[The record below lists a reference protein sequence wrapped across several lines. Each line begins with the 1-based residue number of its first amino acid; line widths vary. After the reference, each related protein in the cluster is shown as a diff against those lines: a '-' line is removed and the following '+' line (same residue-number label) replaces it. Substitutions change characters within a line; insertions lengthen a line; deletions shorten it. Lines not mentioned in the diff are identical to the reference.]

1 MYKKP
6 GIFQVWPNIIS
17 HFVTDWFTHQS
28 LPYTTAVTLTT
39 ERKPSWLSRSICTW
53 WWMFYCG
60 QDSLWQDWIWIDFSG
75 PQSPNHTW
83 HHRCSSSRGK
93 SFFFTK
99 FRQDSHYL
107 INHRFFRIFFIPTS
121 YIPISRRLSKNL
133 GTISKRYLI
142 EVGHVKRRGSQAPLR
157 SIPLSPRQMNL
168 YRSTPYIYYL
178 RYTFFVK
185 SQHS

>member
-1 MYKKP
+1 MAKIPCDRTEYGLTFLAPK
-6 GIFQVWPNIIS
+6 V
-17 HFVTDWFTHQS
+17 
-28 LPYTTAVTLTT
+28 LTT
-39 ERKPSWLSRSICTW
+39 HDIIAVVVVGEKV
-53 WWMFYCG
+53 F
-60 QDSLWQDWIWIDFSG
+60 FS
-75 PQSPNHTW
+75 
-83 HHRCSSSRGK
+83 
-93 SFFFTK
+93 TK

-107 INHRFFRIFFIPTS
+107 INHRFFSIFFIPTS

-178 RYTFFVK
+178 HLLSYLRSWVNVVLNSAKIKRNGNYT
-185 SQHS
+185 S

>member
-1 MYKKP
+1 MAKIPCDRTEYGLTFLAPK
-6 GIFQVWPNIIS
+6 V
-17 HFVTDWFTHQS
+17 
-28 LPYTTAVTLTT
+28 LTT
-39 ERKPSWLSRSICTW
+39 HDIIAVVVVGEKV
-53 WWMFYCG
+53 
-60 QDSLWQDWIWIDFSG
+60 
-75 PQSPNHTW
+75 
-83 HHRCSSSRGK
+83 
-93 SFFFTK
+93 FFFTK

-168 YRSTPYIYYL
+168 YRSTPYIYTTYIYL
-178 RYTFFVK
+178 VTNAVG
-185 SQHS
+185 

>member
-1 MYKKP
+1 MAKIPCDRTEYGLTFLAPK
-6 GIFQVWPNIIS
+6 V
-17 HFVTDWFTHQS
+17 
-28 LPYTTAVTLTT
+28 LTT
-39 ERKPSWLSRSICTW
+39 HDI
-53 WWMFYCG
+53 
-60 QDSLWQDWIWIDFSG
+60 IAVVV
-75 PQSPNHTW
+75 
-83 HHRCSSSRGK
+83 CSSQGK

-121 YIPISRRLSKNL
+121 YIPISRRLSKDL

-168 YRSTPYIYYL
+168 YRSTPYIL
-178 RYTFFVK
+178 HIFTSYT
-185 SQHS
+185 QTLI

>member
-6 GIFQVWPNIIS
+6 GIFQVWPNRIS
-17 HFVTDWFTHQS
+17 HFVTDWITHQS

-39 ERKPSWLSRSICTW
+39 ERKPPWLSRSICTW

-83 HHRCSSSRGK
+83 HHCCSSSRGK
-93 SFFFTK
+93 SFFSPNSAKIHITSSITVFLE
-99 FRQDSHYL
+99 F
-107 INHRFFRIFFIPTS
+107 FFIPTS
-121 YIPISRRLSKNL
+121 YIPISRRLSKDL

-157 SIPLSPRQMNL
+157 SIPLPKTNESL
-168 YRSTPYIYYL
+168 
-178 RYTFFVK
+178 
-185 SQHS
+185 